1 MPDQNIDLDGDGK
14 VNEEELKI
22 YNEKIRIQKN
32 LAIGSF
38 VFIIFFTGFLMSPAI
53 PESRVTALSDIFS
66 MFYIMMGSVIGAFMG
81 FSTLMSKK

>member
-1 MPDQNIDLDGDGK
+1 MSSEADINGDGK

-22 YNEKIRIQKN
+22 YNEKIRVQKN
-32 LAIGSF
+32 LAMGSF
-38 VFIIFFTGFLMSPAI
+38 AFIILFTAFIMTPAI

-81 FSTLMSKK
+81 FSTWLNKK